1 LAARRVA
8 VIGAGIAGLTA
19 AMDMARAGFE
29 VTVYERAATPGGK
42 LRQLNVAGHRIDAGP
57 SVFTLREI
65 FDELFDAA
73 GETFDSKVKL
83 IRADVLARHAWD
95 SSEHLDLYA
104 DVGRSVDAIARFAGS
119 QEARG
124 FANFAAH
131 ARRVYATLEHSF
143 IRASRPTPV
152 GLARRLRF
160 RGIADLWNIQP
171 FVSLWRSASRAFS
184 DPRLRQ
190 LFGRYATYCGSSP
203 FLAPA
208 TLMLV
213 AHVEQAGVWYVEGG
227 MYELAVQLAAAAER
241 QGAKIRYSTDVLQI
255 HAPRGRVSAIEV
267 AGGERIDVDAVV
279 CNADTNAIATGLFG
293 SHIARGVK
301 PTSSAARS
309 LSAVTWNLVAPT
321 SGFALAHHSVFFCR
335 DYRAEFDD
343 IFVRRRLPST
353 PTIYI
358 CAQDRLDASL
368 ELSGAGAQG
377 AERLFCLVNAPAT
390 GDSHMFSE
398 AEIDACE
405 SQVFQSL
412 KQFGLNVQRQSSA
425 TVVTTPSDFNRL
437 FPATGGALYG
447 PASHG
452 WKASFNR
459 PGSRSAVPGLYL
471 AGGSSHPGPGVPMAA
486 TSGRLAAACV
496 KADYASIA
504 G

>member
-1 LAARRVA
+1 M
-8 VIGAGIAGLTA
+8 AGLTA
-19 AMDMARAGFE
+19 AMDMARSGFE

-42 LRQLNVAGHRIDAGP
+42 LRQVKVAGRRIDAGP

-65 FDELFDAA
+65 FDDLFAAA

-83 IRADVLARHAWD
+83 IRADVLARHAWN
-95 SSEHLDLYA
+95 SGEHLDLYA
-104 DVGRSVDAIARFAGS
+104 DLSRSVDAIAQFAGAR
-119 QEARG
+119 EARG
-124 FANFAAH
+124 FTNFAAH

-160 RGIADLWNIQP
+160 RGLADLWNIQP
-171 FVSLWRSASRAFS
+171 FVSLWRTAGRSFS

-241 QGAKIRYSTDVLQI
+241 QGAKIRYSTDVVQI
-255 HAPRGRVSAIEV
+255 HARRGRVSAIEV

-279 CNADTNAIATGLFG
+279 CNADTNAIATGRFG

-301 PTSSAARS
+301 PTNHAARS

-321 SGFALAHHSVFFCR
+321 AGFALAHHSVFFCP

-343 IFVRRRLPST
+343 IFVRHRLPST

-368 ELSGAGAQG
+368 KLSAAPGVHG

-390 GDSHMFSE
+390 GDSHLFGK

-405 SQVFQSL
+405 SRVFQLLS
-412 KQFGLNVQRQSSA
+412 QFGLDIERQSSA